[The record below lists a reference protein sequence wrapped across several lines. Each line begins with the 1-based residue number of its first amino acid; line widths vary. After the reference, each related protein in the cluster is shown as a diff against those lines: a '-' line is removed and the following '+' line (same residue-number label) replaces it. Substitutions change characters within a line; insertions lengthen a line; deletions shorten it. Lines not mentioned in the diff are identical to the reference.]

1 MYTPLLADAV
11 QEMTEQFGLHTDAFI
26 AHTIAFLLLVAV
38 VVFFGIKPI
47 MKQLEERRRRIEE
60 GEAMRARSRKEL
72 EEVQVTSEKIVA
84 DAREEG
90 RRQLEHARQTA
101 SKLQDELTEKATV
114 EARHIVSNAR
124 QQAALDTQREKDA
137 LKSEFARLIA
147 VATSQVTGKVLTE
160 EDHRIINAE
169 AISKL

>member
-1 MYTPLLADAV
+1 MFTPVLADAV

-47 MKQLEERRRRIEE
+47 MKQLEERRLRIEE

-90 RRQLEHARQTA
+90 RRQMEHARQTA
-101 SKLQDELTEKATV
+101 SKLQDDLTEKATV
-114 EARHIVSNAR
+114 EARLIVSNAR

-137 LKSEFARLIA
+137 LKSEFARLVA
-147 VATSQVTGKVLTE
+147 AATSQVTGKVLTE